1 MVGGAVAPLLV
12 NKASADP
19 RFRNH
24 PGLLVH
30 GIESYIAVPLYRQD
44 GTYFGTLCAA
54 DYLPADLTEDSFDLF
69 HLLSQLIAFEL
80 EADEQQQVREVQ
92 HEALT
97 EFISTASHNLRTPLT
112 ALRLAM
118 SAVGTSV
125 SDRLRP
131 DEQRMMENVRRNI
144 DRLNIHVNDLL
155 TFNQSEANALH
166 VESTYFD
173 LRTVVTNAIGVTN
186 SLISE
191 QGHTLEID
199 LSEALE
205 TEGDPRR
212 LEQVV
217 VNLLEN
223 ALQYSAPGTP
233 IGISGWATSDQV
245 HISVTDRGPGIPVEH
260 REHIFQRFYRVS
272 TPVSGSGLGLAIAR
286 TIVNMHGGRIWVE
299 DNAGGGA
306 AFHIT
311 LPRCTSREA
320 RDERAER
327 DD

>member
-1 MVGGAVAPLLV
+1 M
-12 NKASADP
+12 
-19 RFRNH
+19 
-24 PGLLVH
+24 LVH

-44 GTYFGTLCAA
+44 GSYFGTLCAA
-54 DYLPADLTEDSFDLF
+54 DYIPANLTEESFDLF
-69 HLLSQLIAFEL
+69 GLLSQLIAFEL
-80 EADEQQQVREVQ
+80 EADEKQQMREVQ

-125 SDRLRP
+125 ADRLRP

-144 DRLNIHVNDLL
+144 DRLNIHINDLL
-155 TFNQSEANALH
+155 TFNLSEANALH
-166 VESTYFD
+166 VERASFD
-173 LRTVVTNAIGVTN
+173 LRTVVTNALGVTR

-199 LSEALE
+199 LPEPLE

-223 ALQYSAPGTP
+223 ALQYSPPGTL
-233 IGISGWATSDQV
+233 IAISGRATPDMV
-245 HISVTDRGPGIPVEH
+245 HLSVTDRGPGVPVEH
-260 REHIFQRFYRVS
+260 REHIFQRFYRIS
-272 TPVSGSGLGLAIAR
+272 SSVSGSGLGLSIAR
-286 TIVNMHGGRIWVE
+286 TIINMHEGQIWVE
-299 DNAGGGA
+299 DNVGGGA
-306 AFHIT
+306 TFHLT
-311 LPRCTSREA
+311 LPRCISRDEIQE
-320 RDERAER
+320 RDER
-327 DD
+327 DH

>member
-1 MVGGAVAPLLV
+1 VVGGAVAPLLI

-44 GTYFGTLCAA
+44 GSYFGTLCAA
-54 DYLPADLTEDSFDLF
+54 DYLPADLTEESFDLF
-69 HLLSQLIAFEL
+69 HLLSQLVAFEL

-118 SAVGTSV
+118 SAVGASV
-125 SDRLRP
+125 GDRLCP

-144 DRLNIHVNDLL
+144 DRLNIHVSDLL

-166 VESTYFD
+166 VESIHFD

-199 LSEALE
+199 LSEPLE
-205 TEGDPRR
+205 TQGDPRR
-212 LEQVV
+212 LEQVI

-223 ALQYSAPGTP
+223 ALQYSAPGTS
-233 IGISGWATSDQV
+233 IGISGRATPDMV
-245 HISVTDRGPGIPVEH
+245 RLSVTDRGPGVPAEH
-260 REHIFQRFYRVS
+260 RERIFQRFYRVS
-272 TPVSGSGLGLAIAR
+272 PSVSGSGLGLAIAR
-286 TIVNMHGGRIWVE
+286 TIVNMHGGRIWVD
-299 DNAGGGA
+299 DNAEGGA
-306 AFHIT
+306 AFHVT
-311 LPRCTSREA
+311 LPHCTSRE
-320 RDERAER
+320 ERRER

>member
-1 MVGGAVAPLLV
+1 M
-12 NKASADP
+12 
-19 RFRNH
+19 RI
-24 PGLLVH
+24 H
-30 GIESYIAVPLYRQD
+30 GVESYIAVPLYRKD
-44 GTYFGTLCAA
+44 GSYFGTLCAL
-54 DYLPADLTEDSFDLF
+54 DFIPANLTEDTFDLF

-80 EADEQQQVREVQ
+80 EADEMQQLREVE
-92 HEALT
+92 HEALA

-118 SAVGTSV
+118 GAVATSV
-125 SDRLRP
+125 ADRLRP
-131 DEQRMMENVRRNI
+131 DEQRMMKNVRRNI

-166 VESTYFD
+166 VENTYFD
-173 LRTVVTNAIGVTN
+173 LRTVITNAIGVTN

-199 LSEALE
+199 LPEPLE

-233 IGISGWATSDQV
+233 INISGRATPDMV
-245 HISVTDRGPGIPVEH
+245 RLSVTDHGRGVPVEH
-260 REHIFQRFYRVS
+260 RERIFQRFYRVS
-272 TPVSGSGLGLAIAR
+272 SAVSGSGLGLAIAR
-286 TIVNMHGGRIWVE
+286 TVVNMHGGQIWVE
-299 DNAGGGA
+299 DNVGGGA
-306 AFHIT
+306 AFQVT
-311 LPRCTSREA
+311 LPRCTSRAEGQ
-320 RDERAER
+320 ERAER